1 MAVLDFPTPGPG
13 VTYSANG
20 ITYTYDGEK
29 WRATGDN
36 VFVPQAGGAMSG
48 SVTVPERTI
57 GASMDLSEGPY
68 WTTAGGNIPNPT
80 NAVAGMGGLIRITG
94 EVTSW
99 GNYFYP
105 SEGVVPSGTGNIPF
119 YVESPT
125 YICLGKLTP
134 GA

>member
-1 MAVLDFPTPGPG
+1 MAVLDFPTPSAG

-36 VFVPQAGGAMSG
+36 VFVTESGGAMSG

-57 GASMDLSEGPY
+57 TGSFDLSTGPY
-68 WTTAGGNIPNPT
+68 WTTAGGSVPNPT
-80 NAVAGMGGLIRITG
+80 NAIAGMGGLIRVTG

-105 SEGVVPSGTGNIPF
+105 SEGTLPEGTGNIPF

>member
-1 MAVLDFPTPGPG
+1 MTVLNFPVPLEGA
-13 VTYSANG
+13 TYTENG
-20 ITYTYDGEK
+20 ITYTYMSGK
-29 WRATGDN
+29 WVANGND
-36 VFVPQAGGAMSG
+36 VFVNKAGGVMTG

-57 GASMDLSEGPY
+57 TGSMDLSEGPY
-68 WTTAGGNIPNPT
+68 WTTSGGAIPNPT

-105 SEGVVPSGTGNIPF
+105 SEGMLPSGTGNIPF
-119 YVESPT
+119 YVESST

>member
-1 MAVLDFPTPGPG
+1 MAVLDFPTPSEG
-13 VTYSANG
+13 VTYSVNG
-20 ITYTYDGEK
+20 ITYTYSGGRWQAFGND
-29 WRATGDN
+29 
-36 VFVPQAGGAMSG
+36 VYVPKAGGAMSG

-68 WTTAGGNIPNPT
+68 WTTAGGAIPNPT

-105 SEGVVPSGTGNIPF
+105 SEGAVPSGTGNIPF